1 VGKIL
6 VTGSLAYDHIMDF
19 PGKFSEHILPD
30 KIHILNVSFL
40 VNKLKKQWG
49 GTAGN
54 IAYNLALLG
63 ESPTVLAAAGK
74 DFSTYRKHLTK
85 AGVDLSQ
92 VREYQSDFTS
102 TFFVITDQDDNQ
114 LAGFYLGVMEK
125 AQKLSIKNVRGKVS
139 LSIISPN
146 DPLSMVNYSKECRQL
161 KIPFIFDPG
170 QQIPRL
176 SGRAIKDSLKGAKIL
191 IGNDYEMELI
201 RRKTN
206 WSNLDILKKVE
217 TVITTRGAEGSEI
230 LSKDFQLKVPAVKAK
245 KIIDPTGAGDAYR
258 AGIIKGILNNW
269 NWQKAGQVASLAAVY
284 AVEHYGT
291 QEHHYSSKDFIK
303 RYEDNFGRFETG

>member
-1 VGKIL
+1 MGKIL

-40 VNKLKKQWG
+40 VNRLKKQWG

-63 ESPTVLAAAGK
+63 ESPVILATAGK
-74 DFSTYRKHLTK
+74 DFSAYRKHL
-85 AGVDLSQ
+85 AEFGVNLSQ
-92 VREYQSDFTS
+92 VREYQSNLTS
-102 TFFVITDQDDNQ
+102 TFFVITDQSDNQ
-114 LAGFYLGVMEK
+114 IAGFYLGVMEK
-125 AQKLSIKNVRGKVS
+125 AQKLSIKKVPGKVS

-146 DPLSMVNYSKECRQL
+146 DPRAMVNYSDECRQL

-176 SGRAIKDSLKGAKIL
+176 TGSDIKNSLKGAKIL

-201 RRKTN
+201 RRKVG

-217 TVITTRGAEGSEI
+217 TIITTKGALGSEI
-230 LSKDFQLKVPAVKAK
+230 LTKSSRLLIPPVKTK
-245 KIIDPTGAGDAYR
+245 KIVDPTGAGDAYR

-269 NWQKAGQVASLAAVY
+269 GWRKSGQVASLAAVY

-303 RYEDNFGRFETG
+303 RYEDNFGRF

>member
-1 VGKIL
+1 MARVL

-30 KIHILNVSFL
+30 KIHILNASFL

-63 ESPTVLAAAGK
+63 ESPVILAAAGK

-85 AGVDLSQ
+85 VGVDISQ
-92 VREYQSDFTS
+92 VREYQRDFTS

-125 AQKLSIKNVRGKVS
+125 AQKLSIKKVPGKVS

-146 DPLSMVNYSKECRQL
+146 DPRAMVNYSKECRQL

-176 SGRAIKDSLKGAKIL
+176 TGSDIKDSLKGAKIL

-201 RRKTN
+201 RRKTG
-206 WSNLDILKKVE
+206 WSDDEILKKAKLMIV
-217 TVITTRGAEGSEI
+217 TKGADGSEI
-230 LSKDFQLKVPAVKAK
+230 LSKDFQLKIPAVKAK
-245 KIIDPTGAGDAYR
+245 RLIDPTGAGDAYR

-269 NWQKAGQVASLAAVY
+269 DWQKVGQVASLAAVY

-291 QEHHYSSKDFIK
+291 QEHQYSLKEFVK
-303 RYEDNFGRFETG
+303 RYENNFGDFGT

>member
-1 VGKIL
+1 MGKVL

-40 VNKLKKQWG
+40 VDRLKKQWG

-54 IAYNLALLG
+54 IAYNLALLD
-63 ESPTVLAAAGK
+63 ESPMVLAAAGK
-74 DFSTYRKHLTK
+74 DFSTYHKHLTK

-102 TFFVITDQDDNQ
+102 TFFVITDQGDNQ

-125 AQKLSIKNVRGKVS
+125 AQKLSIKKVPGKVS
-139 LSIISPN
+139 LSIVSPN
-146 DPLSMVNYSKECRQL
+146 DPQAMINYTRECRELQ
-161 KIPFIFDPG
+161 IPFIFDPG

-176 SGRAIKDSLKGAKIL
+176 SGKDIKDCLRGAKVL

-201 RRKTN
+201 RRKTG
-206 WSNLDILKKVE
+206 WSNSDILKKVE
-217 TVITTRGAEGSEI
+217 TIISTKGADGSEV
-230 LSKDFQLKVPAVKAK
+230 LTKNSHLFVPAVKAK
-245 KIIDPTGAGDAYR
+245 KVVDPTGAGDAFR
-258 AGIIKGILNNW
+258 AGIIKGILKNW
-269 NWQKAGQVASLAAVY
+269 DWRKSGQVASLAAVY

-291 QEHHYSSKDFIK
+291 QEHRYSLSEFTK
-303 RYEDNFGRFETG
+303 RYKDNFGQL